1 MVSSPGLVPNGWT
14 CFRATFM
21 LCCILL
27 LFGVS
32 VCLYRYRQ
40 GDRSAVDYRD
50 ELAGMFLTNQGI
62 SRGISVSAVNAQAR
76 SPNETNKCVQQ
87 GNVSTTNVH
96 QVGDTHQE
104 TKQHSKQ
111 DVLNTNQAKS
121 TKEINKSTKE
131 DNSSR
136 EVKIFTE
143 TKLHTKQDKSSTNQ
157 TKRHKEIKEEDN
169 SPTVGVNQV
178 KSSKETTKEDNS
190 PTHQPSKESESP
202 IDPLSSSRQDNS
214 ATHQINPPKE
224 VKLDSKDKQDNSPS
238 ANVNQVKSSKE
249 TMKEDNSPTHQTT
262 KESESPNGPLSSII
276 QMNSTHING
285 KLLEPID
292 TEWDKNIYFSV
303 KTTAKYFKERL
314 AALMPTWFQVINK
327 KMVSISYKCI
337 LKLML

>member
-1 MVSSPGLVPNGWT
+1 MVSSPGLFPNGWT

-40 GDRSAVDYRD
+40 GDRFAVDYRD
-50 ELAGMFLTNQGI
+50 ELAGMFLTNQGRI
-62 SRGISVSAVNAQAR
+62 SRGISVRAVNAQAG
-76 SPNETNKCVQQ
+76 SPNETNKYVQQ

-136 EVKIFTE
+136 EVKTFTE

-157 TKRHKEIKEEDN
+157 TKRQKEIKEEDN

-190 PTHQPSKESESP
+190 PTHQPSKESAESP
-202 IDPLSSSRQDNS
+202 IDPLNSSRQDNS
-214 ATHQINPPKE
+214 ATHQTKPSKE
-224 VKLDSKDKQDNSPS
+224 ELDSKDKQDNSPS
-238 ANVNQVKSSKE
+238 ANFNQVKSSNEAIK
-249 TMKEDNSPTHQTT
+249 KDNSPTHQTT
-262 KESESPNGPLSSII
+262 KESESPIDPLSSII

-285 KLLEPID
+285 KLLEPVD
-292 TEWDKNIYFSV
+292 TKWDKNIYFSV

-327 KMVSISYKCI
+327 TMVSISYKCI
-337 LKLML
+337 V